1 MSFKITFYTIY
12 GSIPIC
18 RSDTLNIGCFYFK
31 NEKLNYVPANSWHA
45 LRIRTLNFISYPL
58 GCLLVFTPS
67 FFSHFHLSKNIL
79 FHKRLEMR
87 LLKWLKIIL
96 RVIICNSQER
106 NVKEEEQGRS
116 VTWLFI
122 YFFNFFFYKYYIYR
136 VITSL
141 SWVQACDLRG
151 AFSVTK

>member
-1 MSFKITFYTIY
+1 MACSANKNSELYFLSIRMSIGIH
-12 GSIPIC
+12 
-18 RSDTLNIGCFYFK
+18 TLF
-31 NEKLNYVPANSWHA
+31 
-45 LRIRTLNFISYPL
+45 
-58 GCLLVFTPS
+58 LLPFPS
-67 FFSHFHLSKNIL
+67 LFLSKNIL

-122 YFFNFFFYKYYIYR
+122 F
-136 VITSL
+136 
-141 SWVQACDLRG
+141 
-151 AFSVTK
+151 